1 MSCVKELDGELSLT
15 RLRNQCDF
23 GYKYLQNVSQQHNVS
38 PVFASPCKDGTNHC
52 SESQHSE
59 SRGHLFQDQLYF
71 DSPTHVNCCGKSRGE
86 IDLQEMT
93 SNSDDRSYLTPF
105 QEQNYRQF
113 FQQQFSNFSHQ
124 RHLSDF
130 ALKSSLP
137 NCASSYSETNKMV
150 PPPAHQGP
158 QKLNPQQQQQELAK
172 TYRIEKYSELQQQ
185 QSNELFN
192 SNKAE
197 KLKFPW
203 MKTTKS
209 HAKQWK
215 SNWMGLC
222 STLKFK
228 IFFVILNLSSQ

>member
-1 MSCVKELDGELSLT
+1 MSCVKELDGEISLS

-23 GYKYLQNVSQQHNVS
+23 GYKYLQNVSQQNSVS
-38 PVFASPCKDGTNHC
+38 PVFSSPCKDGTSHC

-59 SRGHLFQDQLYF
+59 NRSHIFQDQFYF
-71 DSPTHVNCCGKSRGE
+71 DSPTHVNVCCEKTRGE
-86 IDLQEMT
+86 INLQEMT
-93 SNSDDRSYLTPF
+93 ANSEERSYLTTF

-124 RHLSDF
+124 RQLSDF
-130 ALKSSLP
+130 ALKSSLTS
-137 NCASSYSETNKMV
+137 CAPSYSDTNKMV

-158 QKLNPQQQQQELAK
+158 PKFNPQQQQELAK
-172 TYRIEKYSELQQQ
+172 TYRIEKYSEQQQ
-185 QSNELFN
+185 HSNELFN
-192 SNKAE
+192 SDKAE

-222 STLKFK
+222 STIKFK
-228 IFFVILNLSSQ
+228 IYCMVILRKK